1 MDMKNLDTL
10 RNCRDGP
17 PAAGQPPHY
26 PLAFTS
32 VTARAISSSMV
43 RRI

>member
-1 MDMKNLDTL
+1 MKNLDFCE
-10 RNCRDGP
+10 RWRER
-17 PAAGQPPHY
+17 AGAGEPGAKHY

-32 VTARAISSSMV
+32 ATARAISSSMV